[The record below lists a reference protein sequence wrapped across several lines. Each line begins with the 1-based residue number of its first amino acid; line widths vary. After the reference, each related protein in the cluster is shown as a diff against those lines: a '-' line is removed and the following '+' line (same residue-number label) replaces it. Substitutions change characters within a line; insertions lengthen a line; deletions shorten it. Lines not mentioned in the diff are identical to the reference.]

1 MSAKSPKN
9 VLKDILNNKLVRA
22 KKVLNEN
29 GAEEYYLHAKM
40 ICSDFRILIE
50 RTVEYHLL
58 GDVVQRY
65 RRAVNTMGKVSSL
78 AKINKHDCEM
88 IDKFMT
94 KYSFYEHSQP
104 LEAPVELPLP
114 DDISNDVNELL
125 AWIEEFDKRKII
137 D

>member
-1 MSAKSPKN
+1 
-9 VLKDILNNKLVRA
+9 
-22 KKVLNEN
+22 
-29 GAEEYYLHAKM
+29 M

-58 GDVVQRY
+58 GDVIQRY